1 VPPKAADAP
10 PSAPPDATVSA
21 IPDAAPDAP
30 GRAVTAA
37 TLVAALSL
45 ATCSAAFSISGLTA
59 IFAGATGPVVGLG
72 IAFEIGKLSAVAR
85 LRLLPAHSSDGDQW
99 FQTIVIT
106 VSSDRD
112 QAQHELFTV
121 LSIGAAAVLLLLAAT
136 ADKRRMEGA

>member
-1 VPPKAADAP
+1 MRHPALHRTLQ
-10 PSAPPDATVSA
+10 SALFPMRHPMHQ
-21 IPDAAPDAP
+21 AAPLLP
-30 GRAVTAA
+30 
-37 TLVAALSL
+37 LAALSL